1 MITAIKRKTIRF
13 YSDPKRVI
21 VRFFFPGPES
31 RVLSIIQ
38 KVIEMPEEAARLSL
52 NRALRDFSARHRNI
66 SRLFQKYFNRTCE
79 IINGRAGDLSN
90 LSASKKLLIGA
101 YFSSE
106 YSIESA
112 AFFNPSMVEDP
123 DQSDLEEGQKRVII
137 SFRAT

>member
-1 MITAIKRKTIRF
+1 MSTAIKRKPIRF

-52 NRALRDFSARHRNI
+52 NRVLRDFSARHRNI

-90 LSASKKLLIGA
+90 LSSSKKQ
-101 YFSSE
+101 Y
-106 YSIESA
+106 
-112 AFFNPSMVEDP
+112 
-123 DQSDLEEGQKRVII
+123 
-137 SFRAT
+137 